1 VVPSISA
8 KPGYECSPRQQWVLV
23 LKAIKNP
30 LSSPFLLI
38 MHISSSLL
46 VYISSIQLPAYI
58 LLSLLF
64 WALHVC
70 CKNTISCT
78 FRVLDGEDRF
88 LTPLL
93 GWLYNELDIRSHR
106 ENHARDRSH
115 TYISHVL
122 TKNSHNGLALLS
134 SCAVFFSS
142 RRCLPLVLDEYVLLA
157 GAHSNLYVVT
167 RVTWTAISL
176 PEVLHTSM
184 IIVSVQ
190 MFQTLI

>member
-1 VVPSISA
+1 MVPSISA
-8 KPGYECSPRQQWVLV
+8 KHGYECSPQQQWVLV
-23 LKAIKNP
+23 LKAIMNP

-46 VYISSIQLPAYI
+46 VYLSSIQLPAYI

-88 LTPLL
+88 LIPLL
-93 GWLYNELDIRSHR
+93 VIQWHQIRSW
-106 ENHARDRSH
+106 ESY
-115 TYISHVL
+115 TWSFSYVYI
-122 TKNSHNGLALLS
+122 TCTNKKNSHNGLALLS

-176 PEVLHTSM
+176 PEVLH
-184 IIVSVQ
+184 Q
-190 MFQTLI
+190 W